1 MDTRTVARAF
11 QRVPSNT
18 LAACPGPFAASS
30 NWLLAL
36 VLGMI
41 CFGCSV
47 GCFRRAAARAA
58 AASAFCLL
66 IAACWA
72 LAAPAA
78 SAFLLLMAACW
89 ALKACAASAFF
100 LFMAAC

>member
-36 VLGMI
+36 VFGMI

-58 AASAFCLL
+58 AAAFCLL

-78 SAFLLLMAACW
+78 SAFRLLMAACW
-89 ALKACAASAFF
+89 ALMACAASAFL
-100 LFMAAC
+100 LFMA